1 MRHVCLRLEISA
13 AGPAQGSPP
22 PGLGSRLRR
31 TSTIAPQ
38 HRYSARLRSGQ
49 WYERFIGQRVPR
61 VSNSLYGPVSRIPV
75 SKISRRMKQSLIVAM
90 ALLLATPHSFAQSVS
105 TAPLDRTEILGRLAM
120 DYSPSYIAQNSS
132 PASSTSSGN
141 QKLSPRPR
149 SHNKARS
156 TCSHNSLTLPSQSQC
171 SP

>member
-13 AGPAQGSPP
+13 AGPAQGSPT

-120 DYSPSYIAQNSS
+120 ELFAQLHRPEFQSRLQHPVATTT
-132 PASSTSSGN
+132 PAAPAPTT
-141 QKLSPRPR
+141 
-149 SHNKARS
+149 H
-156 TCSHNSLTLPSQSQC
+156 
-171 SP
+171 